1 MPVRQVLRPNNNYY
15 SKEHEMGDLGQF
27 LPMILIFVV
36 AYFFMIR
43 PQMKRQKDEK
53 KFAAELKRGDRVIT
67 KSGLHGKV
75 VDLNDKDFS
84 CILETMAG
92 KLKFDRSA
100 ISMEMSK
107 KLSLPEKK

>member
-1 MPVRQVLRPNNNYY
+1 
-15 SKEHEMGDLGQF
+15 MGDMGQF

-53 KFAAELKRGDRVIT
+53 KFSAELKRGDRVIT

-75 VDLNDKDFS
+75 VDLNDKDAS
-84 CILETMAG
+84 CVIETMAG

-100 ISMEMSK
+100 ISMEMSRKLAAPVK
-107 KLSLPEKK
+107 K

>member
-1 MPVRQVLRPNNNYY
+1 
-15 SKEHEMGDLGQF
+15 MGDIQSF

-53 KFAAELKRGDRVIT
+53 KFAIELKKGDRIIT
-67 KSGLHGKV
+67 KSGLHGKI
-75 VDLNDKDFS
+75 LELSNNDTS
-84 CILETMAG
+84 CVIETMAG
-92 KLKFDRSA
+92 KLKFDRSS

-107 KLSLPEKK
+107 KLNTPAVVKK

>member
-1 MPVRQVLRPNNNYY
+1 
-15 SKEHEMGDLGQF
+15 MGDIGQF

-53 KFAAELKRGDRVIT
+53 KFSAELKRGDRVIT

-84 CILETMAG
+84 CVLETMAG

-107 KLSLPEKK
+107 KLDAPEK

>member
-1 MPVRQVLRPNNNYY
+1 MENIQGL
-15 SKEHEMGDLGQF
+15 
-27 LPMILIFVV
+27 LPLLLIFVV

-53 KFAAELKRGDRVIT
+53 KFTEALKKGDKIIT

-75 VDLNDKDFS
+75 VEVNDKDFS
-84 CILETMAG
+84 CVIETMAG

-100 ISMEMSK
+100 ISMELSK
-107 KLSLPEKK
+107 KLNPPKTK

>member
-1 MPVRQVLRPNNNYY
+1 
-15 SKEHEMGDLGQF
+15 MGSGSIMDF

-53 KFAAELKRGDRVIT
+53 KFAAELKRGDRIIT

-75 VDLNDKDFS
+75 VDLNDKDSS
-84 CILETMAG
+84 CVIETMAG

-100 ISMEMSK
+100 ISLEMSK
-107 KLSLPEKK
+107 KLQTPPATK

>member
-1 MPVRQVLRPNNNYY
+1 MEN
-15 SKEHEMGDLGQF
+15 LGQF
-27 LPMILIFVV
+27 LPMILIFAV

-67 KSGLHGKV
+67 KSGLHGKILE
-75 VDLNDKDFS
+75 LNEKDYS
-84 CILETMAG
+84 CVLETMAG
-92 KLKFDRSA
+92 KLKFDRTA

-107 KLSLPEKK
+107 KLNTSPIEKK

>member
-1 MPVRQVLRPNNNYY
+1 
-15 SKEHEMGDLGQF
+15 MGDIGQF
-27 LPMILIFVV
+27 LPMILIFAV

-53 KFAAELKRGDRVIT
+53 KFSQALKKGDKIVT

-84 CILETMAG
+84 CIIETMAG
-92 KLKFDRSA
+92 RLKFDRTA
-100 ISMEMSK
+100 ISMEMSA
-107 KLSLPEKK
+107 KLNAVPKEK

>member
-1 MPVRQVLRPNNNYY
+1 
-15 SKEHEMGDLGQF
+15 MGDIGQF

-53 KFAAELKRGDRVIT
+53 KFSAELKRGDRVIT

-75 VDLNDKDFS
+75 VDLNDKDTS
-84 CILETMAG
+84 CVLETIAG

-100 ISMEMSK
+100 ISMEMSA
-107 KLSLPEKK
+107 KLSAPEKK

>member
-1 MPVRQVLRPNNNYY
+1 M
-15 SKEHEMGDLGQF
+15 EGLGQF
-27 LPMILIFVV
+27 LPLLLIFVV

-43 PQMKRQKDEK
+43 PQVKRQKEEK
-53 KFAAELKRGDRVIT
+53 KFAEALKKGDKIIT

-75 VDLNDKDFS
+75 VEINDKDFS
-84 CILETMAG
+84 CVIETMAG

-107 KLSLPEKK
+107 KLNPPKAK

>member
-1 MPVRQVLRPNNNYY
+1 MLEQYP
-15 SKEHEMGDLGQF
+15 F
-27 LPMILIFVV
+27 LPLLLIFVV

-53 KFAAELKRGDRVIT
+53 KFAEALKKGDRVIT

-75 VDLNDKDFS
+75 VDLNDKDAS
-84 CILETMAG
+84 CVIETMAG

-100 ISMEMSK
+100 ISMELSK
-107 KLSLPEKK
+107 KLQPKAEKS

>member
-1 MPVRQVLRPNNNYY
+1 
-15 SKEHEMGDLGQF
+15 MGDIGQF

-75 VDLNDKDFS
+75 VELNDKDFS

-107 KLSLPEKK
+107 KLSAPEKK

>member
-1 MPVRQVLRPNNNYY
+1 M
-15 SKEHEMGDLGQF
+15 GQF

-43 PQMKRQKDEK
+43 PQMKRSKDEK
-53 KFAAELKRGDRVIT
+53 KYAAELKRGDRVIT
-67 KSGLHGKV
+67 KSGLHGKIM
-75 VDLNDKDFS
+75 DLNDKDSS
-84 CILETMAG
+84 CVIETMAG

-107 KLSLPEKK
+107 KLNEPAVVKK